1 MTAFPHDFTSSTAPP
16 AAAPSSPAA
25 ARLPS
30 RPDPSRSR
38 HPRQSPS
45 EFSAGRENH
54 YRHSHRQSHSHQ
66 HHRHHYR
73 HPVYGEA
80 MGSDPEPPAS
90 ASHREDGS
98 IVTRGSSGTGRKE
111 RTRGSLSEHSSHM
124 SGERRRMPKRA
135 VQEDVPVPNDNQD
148 ALLMLVSFSL
158 FFLFSFSIIGW
169 KLMSN
174 PFFSSVFPSPCR
186 SSRSALPFTPSSAFF
201 SPSSSLP
208 FVSVLR
214 LHHISEIHL
223 FGRKFV
229 ICWRLHCMYMNAW
242 LG

>member
-1 MTAFPHDFTSSTAPP
+1 MRQQPEMSHSPAYYQDGGHLMTAFPHDFTTSTTATPATSAPP
-16 AAAPSSPAA
+16 PPSSPPPA

-38 HPRQSPS
+38 HSRQSPS

-54 YRHSHRQSHSHQ
+54 HRHSHRQSRSHH

-80 MGSDPEPPAS
+80 MGSDPEQPAS

-98 IVTRGSSGTGRKE
+98 IATRGSNSTGRKE
-111 RTRGSLSEHSSHM
+111 RTRGSLSEHSSYM
-124 SGERRRMPKRA
+124 SGERRRTPKRA

-158 FFLFSFSIIGW
+158 
-169 KLMSN
+169 
-174 PFFSSVFPSPCR
+174 
-186 SSRSALPFTPSSAFF
+186 
-201 SPSSSLP
+201 
-208 FVSVLR
+208 
-214 LHHISEIHL
+214 
-223 FGRKFV
+223 
-229 ICWRLHCMYMNAW
+229 
-242 LG
+242 